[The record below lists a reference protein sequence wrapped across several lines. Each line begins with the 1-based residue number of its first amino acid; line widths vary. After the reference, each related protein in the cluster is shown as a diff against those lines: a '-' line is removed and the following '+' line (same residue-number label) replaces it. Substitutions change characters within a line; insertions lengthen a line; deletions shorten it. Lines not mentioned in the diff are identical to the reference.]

1 MCAIAMTDAQTRLER
16 ATTQLANAET
26 DGFGR
31 HLERAGIAATR
42 PSLRPTGE
50 PLDLALSGPGALHV
64 APRNGSRVDLQRSVA
79 LTDATFHRDAAGY
92 FVDAHGRVLLGS
104 DGALRAPAGA
114 QFRPDGTVVAD
125 GSTVGRIPLASGA
138 ELHSGFRVASNVN
151 AIGEMIE
158 ILDAQRSFETAQKTL
173 SAVDAARQK
182 ATTDV
187 GHIQ

>member
-31 HLERAGIAATR
+31 HVRDAGLSATR
-42 PSLRPTGE
+42 PSLRPTGD
-50 PLDLALSGPGALHV
+50 PLDLALTGPGTLRV
-64 APRNGSRVDLQRSVA
+64 APRHGSQIDLHHSDAV
-79 LTDATFHRDAAGY
+79 TEATFHCDAAGF
-92 FVDAHGRVLLGS
+92 FVDLHGRVLLGA

-114 QFRPDGTVVAD
+114 QFRPDGVVVAD
-125 GSTVGRIPLASGA
+125 GSVVGRIPLASGT
-138 ELHSGFRVASNVN
+138 ELHSGFRVASSVN
-151 AIGEMIE
+151 SIGQMIE